1 MRLDDEGITSAR
13 FGPCRSEQI
22 SRSIVST
29 AGRLHQDLVMGW
41 TKRSESRMWMKE
53 NKKDLEDSGRAG
65 SADAKKAIGRE
76 TPLSRDAR
84 PRPATKEE
92 VATRRE
98 INIIEKE
105 GADDQLAGKE
115 IE

>member
-1 MRLDDEGITSAR
+1 
-13 FGPCRSEQI
+13 
-22 SRSIVST
+22 
-29 AGRLHQDLVMGW
+29 
-41 TKRSESRMWMKE
+41 MKE

-65 SADAKKAIGRE
+65 SAGAKKAGGRE

-84 PRPATKEE
+84 PRPATMDQGGS
-92 VATRRE
+92 RDSRE

-105 GADDQLAGKE
+105 GADDQLAGIE

>member
-1 MRLDDEGITSAR
+1 
-13 FGPCRSEQI
+13 
-22 SRSIVST
+22 
-29 AGRLHQDLVMGW
+29 
-41 TKRSESRMWMKE
+41 MWMKE